1 MKFITSLSKSS
12 LIFYVMLILTF
23 GSFFYQVYSYRFGYL
38 KKYDPKISE
47 ERYSYSQFN
56 RVGNQI
62 RYILEDDEVYSWA
75 GYSYLKSP
83 DPTIVNFEHPPLG
96 KILIGLS
103 IKIFGNEKIIQI
115 LWAVLFLVVLYKL
128 SLSVIQNKTLALVP
142 LIIMLWDPLFRDQLR
157 LSLLD
162 LPQVFF
168 MLWAIYLVIKK
179 NINRR
184 DLLLIGLCLGAVV
197 SIKFFAS
204 GIIFGAFIYLVL
216 TSIRK
221 VKIKQLILPTLI
233 AISIYLISYLGY
245 FLSGHGIL
253 DFVMVHFYV
262 LRFYKDFIPSYP
274 PFEIWRIIM
283 IGEWRVWFGNTE
295 FIKAPAWW
303 IGWPIGVIATI
314 FVIFYK
320 KLSFLQKIPAIWVM
334 FYLATNSFHV
344 VFTRYLLTVLPIA
357 YIYFTYLIS
366 AELGKI
372 KNRK

>member
-1 MKFITSLSKSS
+1 
-12 LIFYVMLILTF
+12 MLILTF